1 MTGYILSEDT
11 LVSLEK
17 NVLGDPMV
25 HGLFGIG
32 KGNQRYSVGD
42 LTYLGQIWYQDWF
55 EVENGFKDASG
66 NLKTFTDAKYA
77 SRLIDYVWKA
87 TAKQDKNHKMLLNGG
102 DFLTIKPHHEA
113 EEYLSANNI
122 EYMGDGQATVE
133 LGAKRPTNLDTW
145 EAMQG
150 LSRGYTDRSFL
161 QSHEDLTPAQITFTP
176 PAVGSIVFSVPD
188 SVLTASYL
196 PRITLSLTLAVQ
208 DDPDA
213 DIGRVAIRVKIGT
226 TNINFG
232 NIVATTIGGL
242 EIPEIDVTAA
252 ITQNA
257 SNTVNIEV
265 FAVSG
270 TLPILSASGTM
281 HFYKR
286 SEVK

>member
-1 MTGYILSEDT
+1 MTGYILDEDK
-11 LVSLEK
+11 LESLEK
-17 NVLGDPMV
+17 NVSGDPMV
-25 HGLFGIG
+25 HALFGRG
-32 KGNQRYSVGD
+32 KGSQRYSVGD
-42 LTYLGQIWYQDWF
+42 LTYLGPIWYQDWY
-55 EVENGFKDASG
+55 EVENGFKDDSG
-66 NLKTFTDAKYA
+66 NLKTFTDAKYEA
-77 SRLIDYVWKA
+77 RKIDYVWKA
-87 TAKQDKNHKMLLNGG
+87 TFRQDEANKLLLNGG
-102 DFLTIKPHHEA
+102 DFVTLQPHHEA
-113 EEYLSANNI
+113 SEYLSANSI
-122 EYMGDGQATVE
+122 EITGSGEVSVE
-133 LGAKRPTNLDTW
+133 LGAKRPTNLDSW

-176 PAVGSIVFSVPD
+176 PAVGSIVFAVPD

-196 PRITLSLTLAVQ
+196 PRIALSLTLAVQ

-213 DIGRVAIRVKIGT
+213 DIGRVAVRVKIGT

-242 EIPEIDVTAA
+242 EIPEIDVTDA

-265 FAVSG
+265 FAVTG